1 MGLILAA
8 QSVAGL
14 SRDEISRRRALSSGA
29 ALIFGRSKDPEDVVQ
44 YAGTIMQ
51 MEASGAA
58 TGEELKSG
66 RAQHTFLVPPQD
78 VREAADGAFWIIQA
92 GGIAPFRA
100 LPTRRATAT
109 APAAVPAVEVPSAV
123 VAEDVD
129 GEQQQPREEEQQE
142 HAQ

>member
-1 MGLILAA
+1 M
-8 QSVAGL
+8 
-14 SRDEISRRRALSSGA
+14 
-29 ALIFGRSKDPEDVVQ
+29 Q

-58 TGEELKSG
+58 TGEELRSG
-66 RAQHTFLVPPQD
+66 RAQHTFLVPPLD

-100 LPTRRATAT
+100 LPTRRVAAP
-109 APAAVPAVEVPSAV
+109 APAAAAEAEVPSAV
-123 VAEDVD
+123 VTEDVD
-129 GEQQQPREEEQQE
+129 GEQQQPRDEEQQE

>member
-1 MGLILAA
+1 
-8 QSVAGL
+8 
-14 SRDEISRRRALSSGA
+14 
-29 ALIFGRSKDPEDVVQ
+29 KDPEDVVQ

-100 LPTRRATAT
+100 LPTRRM
-109 APAAVPAVEVPSAV
+109 AASHDRVEEFQRTDSTVIVAGSVMTDEDPSRELEAI
-123 VAEDVD
+123 ADSE
-129 GEQQQPREEEQQE
+129 GEPEK
-142 HAQ
+142 